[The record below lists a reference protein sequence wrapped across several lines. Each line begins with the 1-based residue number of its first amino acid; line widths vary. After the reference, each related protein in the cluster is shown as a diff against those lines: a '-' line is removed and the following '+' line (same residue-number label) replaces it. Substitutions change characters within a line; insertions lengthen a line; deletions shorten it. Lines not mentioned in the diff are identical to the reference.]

1 MAETIKMNLQP
12 APHPVLYAAGFPRVH
27 AENFPLGDRAAFAKY
42 YPYGIPVTYKMMHG
56 VHSHGVA
63 QTYLEDHLPVGFY
76 TNVPSKAKAFISTS
90 NGSRPFRKLDH
101 ILPQRRIHLW
111 SRDEIQA
118 ICNSLRK
125 VYWNELKHMQQPHC
139 WDDLWTFFDAH
150 DLYHN
155 GCINLWNVINT
166 LWDENKLISVDVR
179 REVAAHIG
187 HWADEWL
194 KQKQNRE
201 KLIKWQESHGPIFR
215 ILDDQDHN
223 SLGLIHDDVVPLIAS
238 ALRGRRSFLLSN
250 KETEQVEEP
259 ADLMTACRTNSI
271 ENWLTGQRVFESNGL
286 PPPPV
291 SEPHRGPSALNEP
304 APCFVENGK
313 HYFLPQH
320 CFSHPEPSHRPVQ
333 AVKALQKSVEAAV
346 PSRQPELTKSGV
358 VIVNGSN
365 IPKQLQNSINKA
377 DKKKFGE
384 LESQN
389 DPRRIASMPET
400 SSPVASGSSLDTKRN
415 ETSMAAVN
423 GATSVT
429 ETRRSSES
437 ATLPTC
443 SKKSPDHTLA
453 SEKCG
458 GESMMD
464 KLTREVAELEQVK
477 QNIASID
484 QPVHPGDEG
493 QFPPYEAM
501 RLERCQTQV
510 TDGPLDN
517 HATMR
522 SLHSSQRVRRL
533 TQDQRQ
539 HFGNSP
545 DDFTRQNLAAP
556 MRASPEPT
564 PFYMQPEKPFIQHLA
579 STNGFPRHSSSQY
592 SSANRPAPH
601 AGPYREFSGASEIT
615 PFQQVTTGAHSG
627 AMPAI
632 APASKSRNLANN
644 GSDESIQFAQPA
656 RPELLHGSSTSSLHN
671 EYRSGGQ
678 SYNKVA
684 QRRESN
690 GRKAQGWNSGQ
701 QAQLERHTAPRES
714 YLNKSWRRS
723 AQPDSTRQSSWCLNP
738 AGPNN
743 VEYTPCDCSGCTERN
758 RSIWVRIRAETL
770 GPNMDIQTILKF
782 GIGNRFGPVEE
793 AYPAPSQSRDAFIV
807 RFAKES
813 SVPQALAVGSCKI
826 AEKGIE
832 VLIRPV
838 YRSKWMNIHQHQQTR
853 RLPSIPIIHQQPM
866 WASSSPSGMN
876 IDHGHTAGPSPSSS
890 ATATHTPER
899 GQLGI
904 SSGHKSTEVLSHAME
919 SSQSMT
925 QDTALPVVES
935 AIIPDNDQSREI
947 LETAHSH
954 GRAATVKDEKHHEPE
969 QDFTRPAVSM
979 QTKKSKKKEILS
991 QPKPLPAESAGGK
1004 DSSCSQTTPGSED
1017 GGYTLPK
1024 KARIALPSSPLMPA
1038 SVIVEVSKANL
1049 STAAS
1054 HSDTRD
1060 DSGTPKSQEGENK
1073 ETPTPEKVA
1082 SPLPYTSTIDKVV
1095 QNDTSVEINKLAV
1108 SADLKKTQFSA
1119 SKVVA
1124 DLPSATKTSE
1134 NIFTEDEIKERKQAW
1149 NRIPMPLDPRK
1160 SKKLGTSVTSGQLT
1174 QKKLSSNAM
1183 EDTSISVACIEEQ
1196 VQLEPS
1202 GIPGVDETK
1211 PEQFRRGIEEPVKD
1225 GVQQLTKNEGPG
1237 LEQRHFV
1244 SKELPRAR
1252 IKNDEDSSSSKLK
1265 PSELFQSVSVQS
1277 IEDSTIPPGT
1287 VLSIN
1292 ENKASDEANNQGKP
1306 KSKWGKNK
1314 KAKKRLASAPQNELQ
1329 KETGS
1334 QEVSPSALGISTM
1347 PAKEKPQ
1354 MNHDTLILAPTIT
1367 ESPLN
1372 SICLPL
1378 KIDRSSVEPFKESK
1392 EQAITGNR
1400 TQYPYDTLPRGR
1412 PDFRNNAGGSLKIPK
1427 KRKNK
1432 YPTITSKTFEASA
1445 ASKFA
1450 PSQSRFGAGGLM
1462 PTPNTESA
1470 STGSLATHAGES
1482 DTSKKSRLN
1491 PLATA
1496 FVSPRK
1502 ATAGTETVSY
1512 SPRAASSRAGSGEA
1526 PLEKIQP
1533 PATFKIIKRPVTA
1546 HNSPSKA
1553 PQLREKFSQGFRG
1566 ADNFESSTKQQENS
1580 RNEIQRDWSKDR
1592 HQRERE
1598 NIKLA
1603 NSNAASPS
1611 KDGRKKN
1618 VDLDTQDWPALPV
1631 SRVRSST
1638 LQ

>member
-1 MAETIKMNLQP
+1 MNLQP

-139 WDDLWTFFDAH
+139 WDDLWIFFDAH

-166 LWDENKLISVDVR
+166 IWDENKLISVDVR

-201 KLIKWQESHGPIFR
+201 KLTKWQESHGPIFR

-423 GATSVT
+423 GATPVT
-429 ETRRSSES
+429 EARRSSES

-484 QPVHPGDEG
+484 QP
-493 QFPPYEAM
+493 
-501 RLERCQTQV
+501 
-510 TDGPLDN
+510 
-517 HATMR
+517 
-522 SLHSSQRVRRL
+522 
-533 TQDQRQ
+533 
-539 HFGNSP
+539 
-545 DDFTRQNLAAP
+545 
-556 MRASPEPT
+556 
-564 PFYMQPEKPFIQHLA
+564 
-579 STNGFPRHSSSQY
+579 
-592 SSANRPAPH
+592 PAPH

-678 SYNKVA
+678 SYNKVG
-684 QRRESN
+684 QRREPN

-793 AYPAPSQSRDAFIV
+793 AYLAPSQSRDAFIV

-866 WASSSPSGMN
+866 WAASSPSGMN
-876 IDHGHTAGPSPSSS
+876 IDYGHTAGPSPSSS

-925 QDTALPVVES
+925 QETALPAVES

-954 GRAATVKDEKHHEPE
+954 DRAATVKDEKHHEPE
-969 QDFTRPAVSM
+969 QDFTRPAFSM
-979 QTKKSKKKEILS
+979 QTRKSKKKEILS

-1017 GGYTLPK
+1017 SGYTLPK

-1038 SVIVEVSKANL
+1038 SVTVEVSKANL

-1060 DSGTPKSQEGENK
+1060 GSGTPKSQEGENK

-1095 QNDTSVEINKLAV
+1095 QNDTSVEINKLPV

-1119 SKVVA
+1119 PKVVA
-1124 DLPSATKTSE
+1124 DLPSATKISE

-1160 SKKLGTSVTSGQLT
+1160 SKKLGTSVTSGQLSMPRT

-1183 EDTSISVACIEEQ
+1183 EDTSIYVACIEEQ

-1202 GIPGVDETK
+1202 DIPGAGETK

-1244 SKELPRAR
+1244 SNELSRAM

-1287 VLSIN
+1287 VLSTI
-1292 ENKASDEANNQGKP
+1292 ENKAGDEANNQGKP

-1354 MNHDTLILAPTIT
+1354 MNHDTLILAPAIT

-1372 SICLPL
+1372 SNCLPL

-1392 EQAITGNR
+1392 EQAMTGNR

-1470 STGSLATHAGES
+1470 SIGSLATHAGES

-1502 ATAGTETVSY
+1502 ATAGTETV
-1512 SPRAASSRAGSGEA
+1512 
-1526 PLEKIQP
+1526 
-1533 PATFKIIKRPVTA
+1533 
-1546 HNSPSKA
+1546 
-1553 PQLREKFSQGFRG
+1553 
-1566 ADNFESSTKQQENS
+1566 SSTKQQENS

-1611 KDGRKKN
+1611 KDGGKKN